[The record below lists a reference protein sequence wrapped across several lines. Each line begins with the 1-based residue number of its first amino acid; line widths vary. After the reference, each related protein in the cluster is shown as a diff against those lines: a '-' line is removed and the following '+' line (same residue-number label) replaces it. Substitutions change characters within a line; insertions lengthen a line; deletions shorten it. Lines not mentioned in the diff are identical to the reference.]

1 MSDALG
7 LACMD
12 LGSELFEIVQRM
24 DSARWREEVRPAM
37 RRRLEQLAV
46 RTREIRARYERY
58 AEREDS
64 KELIHSLEHMR
75 SVVEVTLRDF
85 REGNHRPDWAAVR
98 SRLTTAYDR
107 YSQTMRARSLRLPR
121 NRPTNYM
128 RNVYHVGSALMLIGL
143 IQFVL
148 TPWVMIWMALGFAAA
163 GWILELVRWLAPAS
177 NKYISAPWKAFIHP
191 DEHWRINS
199 ATWLVSAL
207 LFLALSFDPLVC
219 TIAVAVLGFAD
230 PAAALIGRRFGRTRL
245 HGNRTLEGSTAFVVV
260 GTAAGLAVIAA
271 FAPELA
277 LWRGACV
284 ALCAALPA
292 AIAELYSTRLDD
304 NLTVPVCAGIGAWAG
319 SLLLLG

>member
-1 MSDALG
+1 
-7 LACMD
+7 
-12 LGSELFEIVQRM
+12 
-24 DSARWREEVRPAM
+24 
-37 RRRLEQLAV
+37 
-46 RTREIRARYERY
+46 
-58 AEREDS
+58 
-64 KELIHSLEHMR
+64 
-75 SVVEVTLRDF
+75 
-85 REGNHRPDWAAVR
+85 
-98 SRLTTAYDR
+98 
-107 YSQTMRARSLRLPR
+107 
-121 NRPTNYM
+121 
-128 RNVYHVGSALMLIGL
+128 MLIGL

>member
-7 LACMD
+7 HACMD

-24 DSARWREEVRPAM
+24 DPVRWRDDVRPAM
-37 RRRLEQLAV
+37 QKRLELLVA
-46 RTREIRARYERY
+46 RTREIRAHYERQ

-64 KELIHSLEHMR
+64 RELFRSMEHMR
-75 SVVEVTLRDF
+75 SVVEATLRDF
-85 REGNHRPDWAAVR
+85 REGSHRPDWAAIRV
-98 SRLTTAYDR
+98 RLTTAYDG
-107 YSQTMRARSLRLPR
+107 YSKTMRARSLTLPR

-128 RNVYHVGSALMLIGL
+128 RNVYHVGNALMIIGL

-148 TPWVMIWMALGFAAA
+148 TPLTMIWLALGFAAA
-163 GWILELVRWLAPAS
+163 GWTLELVRWFAPAT
-177 NKYISAPWKAFIHP
+177 NKYITVPWKAFLHP

-199 ATWLVSAL
+199 ATWLCTAM
-207 LFLALSFDPLVC
+207 LFLALSFDAQTC
-219 TIAVAVLGFAD
+219 TLAIAVLGIAD

-245 HGNRTLEGSTAFVVV
+245 HGSRTLEGTAAFVIA
-260 GTAAGLAVIAA
+260 GTLAGLGVLTW

-277 LWRGACV
+277 LWRSALL
-284 ALCAALPA
+284 ALCAAAPA